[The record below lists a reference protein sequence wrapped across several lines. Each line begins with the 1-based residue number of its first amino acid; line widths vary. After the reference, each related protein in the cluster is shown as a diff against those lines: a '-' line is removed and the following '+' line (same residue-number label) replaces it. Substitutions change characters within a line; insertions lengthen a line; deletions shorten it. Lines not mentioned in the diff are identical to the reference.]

1 MSDRIYG
8 LIPLSLGVACF
19 ALGYRATR
27 KYSQEANRDAIGSF
41 MRFTKGGIYYMAG
54 VFAIIVGLILL
65 LVMTPLFF
73 L

>member
-1 MSDRIYG
+1 MSDHIYG
-8 LIPLSLGVACF
+8 LITLVLGVACV

-27 KYSQEANRDAIGSF
+27 KYSQEANRDSIGSF
-41 MRFTKGGIYYMAG
+41 MRFTKGGVIYMAG
-54 VFAIIVGLILL
+54 VLAIVVGLILL